1 MPTAIPSQGLV
12 RVLVVDDDPVYRRIL
27 RAALEAAGAD
37 VAATAGNL
45 SLAKQRVEQG
55 GLDLVTIDVVLTGE
69 SGLDLLTWL
78 QVNHPAVGA
87 LLVTSGTAAAK
98 DEVDGILLGAAGL
111 VRKPTGPDAE
121 GELREAL
128 RRHIERLARKPNA
141 RRKTV
146 ATNLQRIRAGG
157 SGATAQHLCKP
168 RELVAVGASTGGPPV
183 LLELLKR
190 LPAGFDVPIVIAQH
204 MSADHIGHFADHLAR
219 QSGRKVAL
227 AQDGEAIVPGR
238 VYVAG
243 YGKHLLVE
251 RDVAGNLR
259 AVQSDAPPEHNCRPA
274 VDPLFRSVAQH
285 CGADTVGVVATGM
298 GSDGALGAVA
308 LRERGVPVVVQD
320 EKTSVVWGMPGA
332 TVREGGADVVA
343 PGPELADWVTKWTR
357 GPWSGSS
364 R

>member
-1 MPTAIPSQGLV
+1 MPTAVPSQGLV

-27 RAALEAAGAD
+27 RAALEGAGAE
-37 VAATAGNL
+37 VTATAGNL
-45 SLAKQRVEQG
+45 SLARQRVEQD
-55 GLDLVTIDVVLTGE
+55 GLDLVTIDVVLAGE
-69 SGLDLLTWL
+69 SGLDLLSWL

-87 LLVTSGTAAAK
+87 LLVTSGTAAAR

-121 GELREAL
+121 AQLREAL
-128 RRHIERLARKPNA
+128 RRHITRLAQKPNA
-141 RRKTV
+141 SRKTV
-146 ATNLQRIRAGG
+146 ATNLERLRAGRPAA
-157 SGATAQHLCKP
+157 SQHRCTQ
-168 RELVAVGASTGGPPV
+168 RELIAVGASTGGPPV
-183 LLELLKR
+183 LLDLLKR

-204 MSADHIGHFADHLAR
+204 MSAEHIGHFAEHLAR
-219 QSGRKVAL
+219 QSGRDVAL

-343 PGPELADWVTKWTR
+343 PGPELADWVTTWTR